1 MKGIICFIAACAV
14 YILGGLLVWSI
25 VASFIDVPSSTIADL
40 ATYRIHCYS
49 GVAGLV
55 SLITLSKAN
64 VDDKSTNI
72 LLGAIF
78 ACWAI
83 GILVNVW
90 EISGIISTIL
100 TIVYNI
106 VNVGVVTLAFIAVS
120 TD

>member
-1 MKGIICFIAACAV
+1 MKGIICFIAACVV

-25 VASFIDVPSSTIADL
+25 VASLIDVPSSTLADL

-55 SLITLSKAN
+55 SLITLCKAN
-64 VDDKSTNI
+64 VDNKSTEI

-78 ACWAI
+78 ACWAT
-83 GILVNVW
+83 GILFNAW
-90 EISGIISTIL
+90 EVSGIISTIM
-100 TIVYNI
+100 TVVYNI
-106 VNVGVVTLAFIAVS
+106 INIGVMTMAFIAVS